1 MYSLYNSVNLLSPQN
16 NSTHSHYP
24 DVRRKAWGPGR
35 KHHGQRRSL
44 RHDSRPLLA
53 DKPSTWRSEERRR
66 VRKRPS
72 SQAPKVHMFKC
83 LCVGCSFNKKIHTF
97 SQIELF
103 PPHSVNTAPL
113 APHQSSAQLPLT
125 QVIAAHP
132 TFPPLRFNGVVQ
144 SLTLPRNAQV
154 LRQEVCFLLKKG
166 AVERVLP
173 SELETGF
180 YSRYFVVP
188 KRDWGIR
195 PILDLRPINRALY
208 KRPFRMITLNRSRRK
223 IAPGTDLRPW
233 I

>member
-1 MYSLYNSVNLLSPQN
+1 M
-16 NSTHSHYP
+16 
-24 DVRRKAWGPGR
+24 
-35 KHHGQRRSL
+35 
-44 RHDSRPLLA
+44 
-53 DKPSTWRSEERRR
+53 
-66 VRKRPS
+66 RKRPS

-83 LCVGCSFNKKIHTF
+83 LCVGCSFNKKMHTF

-103 PPHSVNTAPL
+103 PPHSVNMAPL
-113 APHQSSAQLPLT
+113 ALHQSSTQLPLT

-132 TFPPLRFNGVVQ
+132 TFPPPLFNGVVQ

-166 AVERVLP
+166 AVERVPP

-195 PILDLRPINRALY
+195 PILYLRPINRALY
-208 KRPFRMITLNRSRRK
+208 KCLFRMITLK
-223 IAPGTDLRPW
+223 QIQAQIRPRD
-233 I
+233 